1 MNAGFF
7 PLDEQLGVR
16 DAHWSEK
23 VAADAV
29 WLYGHVPGN
38 VAAEALKRL
47 TGIEL
52 SETSLWRRVAT
63 WGEQF
68 QAYEALQQAKAHAVP
83 LRGEA
88 PPSALR
94 LPYKMGVGMDGT
106 MVHIRKEGWKELKV
120 GNVFKIVVRKEWVEE
135 SETFEDRAH
144 AVDNSYVARLGGPE
158 AFGQVL
164 WMEALRRRVPQAH
177 ESVVLGDGA
186 NWIWNLAQEHFG
198 TSWQVVD
205 WYHGKQHLHRVG
217 NLVFGEGSPQS
228 QQWVKTM
235 RTSLFQGHAAHV
247 ALDIQDLAA
256 EYPSQQKALCS
267 EANYFESNKRRMQY
281 MEIRD
286 AGLPIGSGMVESGCK
301 QFGAR
306 FNGAGMRW
314 SREGAERLIP
324 IRATIMS
331 GRYDEVWPA
340 AYNSPLN

>member
-1 MNAGFF
+1 MGFF

-29 WLYGHVPGN
+29 WLYGHVPGT

-63 WGEQF
+63 WGGQL
-68 QAYEALQQAKAHAVP
+68 QAYEALQQAKANAVP

-88 PPSALR
+88 PPSAWR

-106 MVHIRKEGWKELKV
+106 MVHIRTEGWKELKV
-120 GNVFKIVVRKEWVEE
+120 GNVFAIVVRKEWVEE

-144 AVDNSYVARLGGPE
+144 AVDNSYVALLGGPA
-158 AFGQVL
+158 AFGQLV
-164 WMEALRRRVPQAH
+164 WTEALRRRVPQAH
-177 ESVVLGDGA
+177 DSLVIGDGA

-198 TSWQVVD
+198 SSWQAVD

-217 NLVFGEGSPQS
+217 NLVFGEGSAQS
-228 QQWVKTM
+228 QQWVKSM
-235 RTSLFQGHAAHV
+235 RTALFQGHAAQV
-247 ALDIQDLAA
+247 ALAIQDLAA

-281 MEIRD
+281 MELRD

-306 FNGAGMRW
+306 LNGAGMRW

-331 GRYDEVWPA
+331 GRYDEVWQA